1 MSIFGVILVC
11 IQSKCRKI
19 GTGITPN
26 TDTSHADALTQHLV
40 YWDELVLPASS
51 ENMRIFI
58 CICICMYLYVYVFIY
73 LFIYCFIYLFIYLF
87 IYIFTHSFFTFPYFR
102 QIRTKDKQILDHYQI
117 FLPLQKIFEH
127 YRTYLH
133 VKTKFVKQV
142 QLNAWKHL
150 LV

>member
-11 IQSKCRKI
+11 IQSKCGKI

-51 ENMRIFI
+51 ENMSLFI

-73 LFIYCFIYLFIYLF
+73 LFIYLF
-87 IYIFTHSFFTFPYFR
+87 IYIFTHSFFTFSYFR
-102 QIRTKDKQILDHYQI
+102 QIRTKDIQILDHYQT
-117 FLPLQKIFEH
+117 FLPLQKIFGH